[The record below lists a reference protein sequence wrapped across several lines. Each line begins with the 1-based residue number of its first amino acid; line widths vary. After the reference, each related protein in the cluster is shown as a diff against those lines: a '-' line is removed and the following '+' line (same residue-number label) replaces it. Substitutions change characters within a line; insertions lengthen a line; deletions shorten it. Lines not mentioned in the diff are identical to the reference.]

1 MLSET
6 IMKPLT
12 QKEVKMKQATIYD
25 ISRKAGVS
33 IATVSRVLN
42 DNSKVSAK
50 TKAKVLAVME
60 EYEYEPNVFARGLG
74 TGSMKTIGIL
84 CADVAD
90 IYLANAVSF
99 LERELSRE
107 GFDTLLN
114 CTGYEYKD
122 KVKCMRM
129 MESHKV
135 DAVIMVGSH
144 YIEECSRRNG
154 YIMDVSQRIPVMLLN
169 GYLDGENIYCNLSD
183 DYGAFYEATKRLTG
197 CGRRRILF
205 LRREVTNSSMRKQS
219 GYEDALK
226 ACGLEVDPELVLP
239 CNHRIQSI
247 KLELEDYFE
256 THPMVD
262 GVMACDDELAIGA
275 MKYFQE
281 KCLNVPEDISIIGC
295 NNSVLSI
302 CSEPELTSI
311 DNMCEVVCVN
321 TVSML
326 MRVLEQQK
334 VAPKTLLSCR
344 FVERGTTRNAKSIRE
359 KEGKL
364 NGEKISG

>member
-1 MLSET
+1 
-6 IMKPLT
+6 
-12 QKEVKMKQATIYD
+12 MKQATIYD
-25 ISRKAGVS
+25 ISQKAGVS

-74 TGSMKTIGIL
+74 TGSIKTIGIL

-144 YIEECSRRNG
+144 YIEDSKKKNE
-154 YIMDVSQRIPVMLLN
+154 YILDVSQRIPVMLLN
-169 GYLDGENIYCNLSD
+169 GYLEGDNIYCYLSD
-183 DYGAFYEATKRLTG
+183 DYGAFYEATQNLLG
-197 CGRRRILF
+197 CGCRDILF
-205 LRREVTNSSMRKQS
+205 LYREVTDSSIRKRN
-219 GYEDALK
+219 GYQDALK
-226 ACGLEVDPELVLP
+226 SCGLEPDPERTVQ
-239 CNHRIQSI
+239 CHNRIQSI
-247 KLELEDYFE
+247 RLELEDYFRD
-256 THPMVD
+256 HPMVD
-262 GVMACDDELAIGA
+262 AVIACDDELAIGA
-275 MKYFQE
+275 MKYFQG
-281 KCLNVPEDISIIGC
+281 LGIRVPEEICVVGC

-302 CSEPELTSI
+302 CSEPELTSV
-311 DNMCEVVCVN
+311 DNMCEVLCVG
-321 TVSML
+321 TVSIL

-334 VAPKTLLSCR
+334 VSPKTMVSCR
-344 FVERGTTRNAKSIRE
+344 YVGRGTTRTISAEER
-359 KEGKL
+359 
-364 NGEKISG
+364 GEL